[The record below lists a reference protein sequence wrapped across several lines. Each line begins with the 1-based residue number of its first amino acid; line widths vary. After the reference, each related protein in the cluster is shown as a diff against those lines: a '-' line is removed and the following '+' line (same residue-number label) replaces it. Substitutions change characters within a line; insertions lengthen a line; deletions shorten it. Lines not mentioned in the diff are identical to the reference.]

1 MLVRNTIAAA
11 MLLTLAAC
19 GGTPEPAANTEAAA
33 APRTYKKGE
42 VVDIDAKA
50 LTAEVLQNADA
61 ATKRYHDATMR
72 VSGKVALVDH
82 ADRTGITVVTL
93 EDGNL
98 NSVMTSLA
106 KGTPW
111 RDVKVGQ
118 QRTFECTLMGAYL
131 ATTGFDGK
139 CKPV

>member
-1 MLVRNTIAAA
+1 
-11 MLLTLAAC
+11 MLLKQSI
-19 GGTPEPAANTEAAA
+19 
-33 APRTYKKGE
+33 R
-42 VVDIDAKA
+42 VDAF
-50 LTAEVLQNADA
+50 
-61 ATKRYHDATMR
+61 TMR
-72 VSGKVALVDH
+72 VSGKVSLVDH
-82 ADRTGITVVTL
+82 SDRTGITVVTL
-93 EDGNL
+93 KDGHL

-118 QRTFECTLMGAYL
+118 QRTLECTLMGAYL